1 MRRELCCLA
10 PASPPCLEPRL
21 QLRQGPVPEPRRG
34 EARLRVEASA
44 VNPID
49 LKRAAGY
56 GQRLLGLKGAG
67 RFPLVLGNDV
77 VGRIEAVGP
86 GVSAWAPGQRV
97 FGLLPTGRRGGAHA
111 SQVVVPQ
118 QLLQAAP
125 EATDAAALAV
135 LPYSFTTV
143 WLAVAAT
150 GLSPDRAAS
159 RRVLVHGAAG
169 GLGRLA
175 LPWLAGW
182 GCQITAVCA
191 TGTTEAC
198 RALGVQQA
206 VERGP
211 GVLAS
216 LPDDFDVVLNFAS
229 WDDEPELAARL
240 GPQALGHAT
249 TVHPLLGH
257 FDRLGWWRGALACR
271 RDWQA
276 MRAAVTRRSPA
287 ARYAWTVFR
296 PEPAA
301 LEALAAGLRTGRLGL
316 PVGLAVPLDRAEQA
330 FAHVAAGRPGRA
342 VLLP

>member
-10 PASPPCLEPRL
+10 PASPPRL

-34 EARLRVEASA
+34 EVRLRVEASA

-86 GVSAWAPGQRV
+86 GVSVWAPGQRV

-125 EATDAAALAV
+125 EAADAADLAV

-150 GLSPDRAAS
+150 GLSPDRAAGVCWCMARPAAWGAWPCRGWPAGAVRSPPSAPPAPPRPAVRWARS
-159 RRVLVHGAAG
+159 RRSSGD
-169 GLGRLA
+169 
-175 LPWLAGW
+175 P
-182 GCQITAVCA
+182 GC
-191 TGTTEAC
+191 
-198 RALGVQQA
+198 
-206 VERGP
+206 
-211 GVLAS
+211 
-216 LPDDFDVVLNFAS
+216 
-229 WDDEPELAARL
+229 
-240 GPQALGHAT
+240 
-249 TVHPLLGH
+249 
-257 FDRLGWWRGALACR
+257 WRHC
-271 RDWQA
+271 
-276 MRAAVTRRSPA
+276 P
-287 ARYAWTVFR
+287 
-296 PEPAA
+296 
-301 LEALAAGLRTGRLGL
+301 RTSMWS
-316 PVGLAVPLDRAEQA
+316 
-330 FAHVAAGRPGRA
+330 
-342 VLLP
+342 